1 MQHLAFLL
9 AGSADTLIG
18 GFIGFFSSFVIML
31 ITRWLDRKGKLRIYA
46 KRTVVDNKKRWGF
59 HEDGGQSLLVVPLK
73 REFQNTTGR
82 SRVVRNVDV
91 VPYRNGKEVA
101 KTVQIEYTEKKRAAG
116 ERLLK

>member
-73 REFQNTTGR
+73 LEFQNTTGR

-101 KTVQIEYTEKKRAAG
+101 KPCKSNTLRKSELRGK
-116 ERLLK
+116 RLLK